1 MYKDCPCKQPP
12 MDHNNVIRPYGF
24 KPFPVDGP
32 IKSNVFVLNGD
43 HPYLVDHTG
52 FEYGGEFNVA
62 DNAETVVYRTRDLSC
77 VNLHAKFNMLRQP
90 IQNEVAA
97 RHLESRI
104 SNQYEELQEHLDILS
119 MGTTFIADYE
129 VRDMHGN
136 IVKRG
141 TKRVISNRCRMHRTD
156 IPGYYMTSY
165 NDIITVELEGLT
177 TNRQYTFVLNH
188 VRADKKAM
196 HTLDY
201 IETPGMNPY
210 YQFSDSNQHIK
221 VCNEMIQPIVV
232 NSGTFVPI
240 GCTDVHY
247 AEEFTAGINTRV
259 RINFVAYVDG
269 MIFEKDTYNIWK
281 GLFSSD
287 EIVIAA
293 MKRHMDEMQ
302 NEIDTLNQIIASKG
316 MNAYKMMRCI
326 DDYLFEA
333 VYANVDY
340 QYAEEWFRDKY
351 SGMGGACSSIRYN
364 NILGRNMDWY
374 YDEKA
379 YVVFKME
386 KCDTAKYTSIG
397 MGGGLINNDEMKKA
411 TYNELYK
418 VLPFMMIDGVNECGL
433 SISTN
438 VVPSGDKGITT
449 GTIPRI
455 AKRLRLCGLQ
465 VPRYILDNFSS
476 AHEAI
481 EYIKDYVSV
490 YMPHNERIDEEVH
503 FIIADEDKTYIVE
516 FVNNELVDIEIE
528 VGEGEY
534 IGRPYMTNFYVDGM
548 EVDDETYV
556 VDTTSITPYSMGV
569 ERYNFITEKFDEING
584 AVEHEFDDA
593 TLIKNILDGVQYTKA
608 YKGDTDPIW
617 YSEFTSPKYG
627 LVVTDP
633 PEKFTTILT
642 AAREAY
648 ANRSRKTGVTWQTAY
663 RAVYDIS
670 SKSLDVVV
678 QEGLTGRQKEY
689 TFEL

>member
-1 MYKDCPCKQPP
+1 MNKNCPCKPP
-12 MDHNNVIRPYGF
+12 MDHNNIMRPVGGH
-24 KPFPVDGP
+24 FPCDGP
-32 IKSNVFVLNGD
+32 IQSNVFTLNNNI
-43 HPYLVDHTG
+43 PYLIDHTG
-52 FEYGGEFNVA
+52 FEYGGFLNVA
-62 DNAETVVYRTRDLSC
+62 DNVETAVYRTSDLSC
-77 VNLHAKFNMLRQP
+77 INLHAKFNMTHEP

-97 RHLESRI
+97 RFLESRV
-104 SNQYEELQEHLDILS
+104 STMYEPLQEHLDMLG
-119 MGTTFIADYE
+119 MGTKFVVEYE
-129 VRDMHGN
+129 VEDMHGD

-141 TKRVISNRCRMHRTD
+141 KKHVISNKCKMHRTD
-156 IPGYYMTSY
+156 IPGYYVTSY
-165 NDIITVELEGLT
+165 NDIITIELDGIPS
-177 TNRQYTFVLNH
+177 NRNYVFRILSVIA
-188 VRADKKAM
+188 VKPKM

-201 IETPGMNPY
+201 ITTPGMNPY
-210 YQFSDSNQHIK
+210 YQFTDSNRHIK
-221 VCNEMIQPIVV
+221 VCHEMVQPIMV
-232 NSGTFVPI
+232 NSDEVIQI
-240 GCTDVHY
+240 GYTDVFHGDNY
-247 AEEFTAGINTRV
+247 IQGINTRV
-259 RINFVAYVDG
+259 RIAFTAYVDG

-281 GLFSSD
+281 GLFASD

-293 MKRHMDEMQ
+293 MKRKIEELE
-302 NEIDTLNQIIASKG
+302 NSIVSLNQIIASKG

-386 KCDTAKYTSIG
+386 KSDTAKYTSIG

-503 FIIADEDKTYIVE
+503 FIIADTEKTYIVE

-528 VGEGEY
+528 VNEEGKFV
-534 IGRPYMTNFYVDGM
+534 GRPYMTNFYVDGM
-548 EVDDETYV
+548 EVDDETHV

-584 AVEHEFDDA
+584 VDEHENDDA
-593 TLIKNILDGVQYTKA
+593 TLIKNVLDGVQYTKA

-648 ANRSRKTGVTWQTAY
+648 ASRSRETGVTWQTAY
-663 RAVYDIS
+663 RAVYNIG
-670 SKSLDVVV
+670 SKTLDVVV